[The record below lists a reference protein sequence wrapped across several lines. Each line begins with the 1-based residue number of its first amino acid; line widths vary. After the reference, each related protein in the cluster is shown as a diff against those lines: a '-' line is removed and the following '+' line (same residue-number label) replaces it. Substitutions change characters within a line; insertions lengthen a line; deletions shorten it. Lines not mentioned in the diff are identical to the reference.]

1 MLKAVLLFLT
11 NLALAAMATAQ
22 NLVPNPGFEDTV
34 NCESLTPCTLLKAA
48 HWRNPNTAT
57 PDVFD
62 CDLDRSC
69 GYAMDPN
76 DINQP
81 PGYYHAAFEGLRFA
95 GGYYWY
101 GLGSSN
107 TRDYF
112 MTLLAEPLQA
122 QSSYS
127 VRLRY
132 LLPECYQFAIDHI
145 GAWFG
150 QDSVWEDTPNWLSV
164 TPQARLRASS
174 GSPWLSASEWMEVA
188 DTIIAGGGE
197 QWVVIGN
204 FDVADSV
211 LGTTVNPDGLQSY
224 AFYFIDEV
232 RVERLEDPIGFDEV
246 GLAARWS
253 SNGVLVQWLQSF
265 GPGTIQ
271 LFDHL
276 GRSLRSVVIPS
287 ASTGNST
294 SLAGE
299 LSAGLYI
306 VVADDGR
313 KRSVARFVR

>member
-1 MLKAVLLFLT
+1 MSGERYSMM
-11 NLALAAMATAQ
+11 LALGLCCSLLVVPPRCEAQ

-34 NCESLTPCTLLKAA
+34 NCESFTPCTLLKAA

-81 PGYYHAAFEGLRFA
+81 PGYYHAAYEGLRFA

-101 GLGSSN
+101 GVGSSN

-122 QSSYS
+122 QLSYS

-145 GAWFG
+145 GVWFG
-150 QDSVWEDTPNWLSV
+150 LDSVWEDTPNWLSV

-174 GSPWLSASEWMEVA
+174 GGPWLSASEWMEVA

-197 QWVVIGN
+197 QWIVIGN

-211 LGTTVNPDGLQSY
+211 HGTTVNPDGLQSY
-224 AFYFIDEV
+224 
-232 RVERLEDPIGFDEV
+232 
-246 GLAARWS
+246 
-253 SNGVLVQWLQSF
+253 
-265 GPGTIQ
+265 
-271 LFDHL
+271 
-276 GRSLRSVVIPS
+276 
-287 ASTGNST
+287 T
-294 SLAGE
+294 SP
-299 LSAGLYI
+299 
-306 VVADDGR
+306 VVAR
-313 KRSVARFVR
+313 LRRVTRS